1 MTEEIKDYIKWGEN
15 EACNIANTI
24 TDRLEEYIRTFI
36 NTELSGF
43 KPKISETKQDFL
55 ERVIEKTKNLD
66 IFIQTLINDT
76 LPLELEKIQK
86 EFNNVDLLSTSN
98 SLKIRDLFTQIH
110 NIIKNFYF
118 EKIFDINNNYKI
130 NLLFLEI
137 GITKSKNK
145 LFKDFLLF
153 YKDYHSIIIECI
165 DKKILPQLK
174 KLIKENCYSNE

>member
-1 MTEEIKDYIKWGEN
+1 MDT
-15 EACNIANTI
+15 
-24 TDRLEEYIRTFI
+24 
-36 NTELSGF
+36 
-43 KPKISETKQDFL
+43 
-55 ERVIEKTKNLD
+55 
-66 IFIQTLINDT
+66 FIQTLINDT

-118 EKIFDINNNYKI
+118 ERIFDINNNYKI

-137 GITKSKNK
+137 GITKSKNR

-153 YKDYHSIIIECI
+153 YKDYYSIIIECI